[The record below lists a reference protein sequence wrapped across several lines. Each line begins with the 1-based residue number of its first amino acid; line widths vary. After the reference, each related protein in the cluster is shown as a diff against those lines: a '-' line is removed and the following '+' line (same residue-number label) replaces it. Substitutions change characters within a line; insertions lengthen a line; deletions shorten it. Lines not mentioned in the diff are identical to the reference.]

1 MTQSLKF
8 ATKVF
13 IITNSWAQNQ
23 TKQDKSTPGI
33 LEQCKVNHEVVHPPC
48 LQRVSFGD
56 VGGRCQNRNTV
67 TLGVVM
73 LVCHPIPWEAETGEL
88 SFWGQPGQH
97 DETLSLTHMMA
108 LLVPVLTKVA
118 KSQEVMT
125 VDFYSQ
131 LLDTN
136 LPLSRNS
143 VYHICFGHG
152 SPQDWGAQT
161 ENKSCNRPVRNED
174 IRKRYFTS
182 QPTKLFKYWTTKKR
196 EFSQAS
202 HAGRRKRCLLGCE
215 LVWKRFHT
223 FLTTGQLSDGAKVQ
237 SLRVPPWT
245 EPHLAGQGLSVHIL
259 STLLKLSSPLR
270 VPLGPFS

>member
-1 MTQSLKF
+1 MQGEPWGGS
-8 ATKVF
+8 
-13 IITNSWAQNQ
+13 
-23 TKQDKSTPGI
+23 STMSSASVVWRCGGKMS
-33 LEQCKVNHEVVHPPC
+33 EQK
-48 LQRVSFGD
+48 
-56 VGGRCQNRNTV
+56 NTV

-73 LVCHPIPWEAETGEL
+73 LVCHPIPWEAQTGEL

-136 LPLSRNS
+136 LPPSRNS
-143 VYHICFGHG
+143 VHHICFGHE
-152 SPQDWGAQT
+152 SPQDWGAQA

-174 IRKRYFTS
+174 TRKRYFTS
-182 QPTKLFKYWTTKKR
+182 QPTKLFKYWTTKKG